1 MNIFNKV
8 ALQGMKKSRTRT
20 LVTIIGVILS
30 ATMIT
35 AVASFAI
42 SLQNYMIKGSLQK
55 TGNWHIEFTDKDAAF
70 SKDCNKN
77 KSIERTATIQNI
89 GYAKLEGCK
98 NPKKP
103 YLFITGYN
111 QNAFDT
117 LPIHLISGKMPQ
129 NSDELLIPAHVTT
142 KGGVSFNIGDTI
154 TLSIGNRTVNGKKV
168 NQITPYASGD
178 KSGKETLTTSN
189 VKTYTI
195 VGTCQRVSYEQIS
208 APGFTAITKADETNT
223 PEDYSVFVMMK
234 KAKQIRSFAKKNADE
249 GSYIFNEDVIRF
261 MGISEDKLFNT
272 FLYTVGS
279 ILIILIMIGSI
290 FLIYNSFEI
299 SLNERTRQFG
309 ILSSVG
315 ATATQLKNSVLFE
328 GLCIGAI
335 GIPIGILLGLGSIK
349 FVLDT
354 VSDNFSNILYHN
366 VSLSL
371 TISIPVLLI
380 AAAVSLVTI
389 LISAYLPAR
398 KASKTPVMECIRQTN
413 EVKIHSKDVRTSKL
427 SQHIYGLEGLLALKS
442 FKRNKRR
449 YRSIVLS
456 LTLSVILFVCA
467 NTFEIYFKAFSKQ
480 SIMLVDCDLCVT
492 FDDIEEKEMF
502 RLYDKLKDVTE
513 VTSSTYQALSWYTC
527 SVDVT
532 DLSVDY
538 QKAAKIESTDKK
550 LDLPVQILFYADDVY
565 AGILKDFKHN
575 EPEYKGNSPRL
586 LAVAK
591 KQNPEDPKGDYLN
604 IFNSDT
610 VQLSLTPAKNENST
624 QTSNV
629 EVSFIDVIPNDSLPT
644 LDTQPTDYDFVICA
658 PYSQKENFANKLKGL
673 KFKSK
678 NPSKSEDAMRTLL
691 QSAELNSQYNLY
703 NMSGAMEQNR
713 NIIFIIDV
721 FTYVFVIM
729 ISLIATANVFN
740 TISTNIKLRKRELSM
755 LRSIGMSD
763 HDFQKMMNFE
773 CIFYG
778 MRTLLYGIPLASI
791 LSYLIYKGMVS
802 GGMDIEFTL
811 PWQSILISILGV
823 FFVVFITMLYSISKI
838 RKENIIDALRDDM
851 S

>member
-20 LVTIIGVILS
+20 LVTVIGVILS
-30 ATMIT
+30 AAMIT
-35 AVASFAI
+35 AVATFAI

-55 TGNWHIEFTDKDAAF
+55 TGNWHIEFTDKNATF
-70 SKDCNKN
+70 GELCTKNNK
-77 KSIERTATIQNI
+77 IERTATVQNI
-89 GYAKLEGCK
+89 GFAKLEGCK
-98 NPKKP
+98 NQKKP
-103 YLFITGYN
+103 YLYVAGYDK
-111 QNAFDT
+111 NAFDT
-117 LPIHLISGKMPQ
+117 LPVHLISGRMPK

-142 KGGVSFNIGDTI
+142 KGGVSFRIGDTI
-154 TLSIGNRTVNGKKV
+154 TLSLGNRTVNGKKV
-168 NQITPYASGD
+168 NPITPYAS
-178 KSGKETLTTSN
+178 KETLTATN

-195 VGTCQRVSYEQIS
+195 VGTCQRVAYEQIS

-223 PEDYSVFVMMK
+223 SEDYSVFVMMK
-234 KAKQIRSFAKKNADE
+234 KANQVRSFAKHNATE
-249 GSYIFNEDVIRF
+249 GSYIFNDDVIRF

-279 ILIILIMIGSI
+279 ILVILIMIGSI

-315 ATATQLKNSVLFE
+315 ATATQLRNSVLFE
-328 GLCIGAI
+328 GFCIGAM
-335 GIPIGILLGLGSIK
+335 GIPIGILFGLGSIK
-349 FVLDT
+349 FVLDA

-371 TISIPVLLI
+371 TISIPTLLI

-398 KASKTPVMECIRQTN
+398 KAAKTPVMECIRQTN
-413 EVKIHSKDVRTSKL
+413 EVKIHSKDVKTSCL
-427 SQHIYGLEGLLALKS
+427 SQRIYGLEGLLALKS

-467 NTFEIYFKAFSKQ
+467 NAFEIYFKEFSKQ
-480 SIMLVDCDLCVT
+480 SIMLVDCDLCIT
-492 FDDIEEKEMF
+492 FDDIDENEMF
-502 RLYDKLKDVTE
+502 RIYDKLKEVTDVTG
-513 VTSSTYQALSWYTC
+513 STYQALSWYTC
-527 SVDVT
+527 KVDAT
-532 DLSVDY
+532 ELSADY
-538 QKAAKIESTDKK
+538 QKTAKINSTDNKI
-550 LDLPVQILFYADDVY
+550 DLPVQILFYSDDVY
-565 AGILKDFKHN
+565 ADILKDFKHD
-575 EPEYKGNSPRL
+575 EPKYKGDHPRL

-591 KQNPEDPKGDYLN
+591 KQNLEDPKGDYLN
-604 IFNSDT
+604 IFKNET
-610 VQLSLTPAKNENST
+610 MHLSLTPAKNE
-624 QTSNV
+624 TSILTNHI

-644 LDTQPTDYDFVICA
+644 LDTQASDYDFVICA
-658 PYSQKENFANKLKGL
+658 PYSQKVHFANKLKGL

-678 NPSKSEDAMRTLL
+678 NPSKSEEAMRTFL

-778 MRTLLYGIPLASI
+778 MRTLLYGLPIASI
-791 LSYLIYKGMVS
+791 LSYLMYKGMVAS
-802 GGMDIEFTL
+802 GMDIEFIY

-823 FFVVFITMLYSISKI
+823 FFVVFITMLYSTSKI
-838 RKENIIDALRDDM
+838 RKQNIIDALRDDM